1 MGVLNFSS
9 HCLMTFL
16 ILAELRSLGSSP
28 IPMLPDFL
36 NSRTS
41 ALPPEEKGQLSR
53 GFFSKQGIHISTS
66 EPPSAQDSVAV
77 SRMPQRSAD
86 LNNLNSLKDQRAL
99 RAKQAFMQLMSRQ
112 SADDRLNSK
121 SQQNNSGLSVLSSA
135 QQVKPTRDVV
145 PQAGENIPPNPA
157 VHSKNSDQAR
167 NSVLLP
173 HRSPVAQSHLPLKN
187 GKDEINLG
195 PLNFKEDIC
204 KPYPFKETVHHHGCN
219 GKVEIE
225 NKMCYGQCNSFFIP
239 KRFVSCSH
247 CAPTIE
253 ETIDVRLECAGQNP
267 DFVIKKV
274 TIVKDCG
281 CKDCRLEHS

>member
-1 MGVLNFSS
+1 MEVLNFSS
-9 HCLMTFL
+9 RCLMTLL

-53 GFFSKQGIHISTS
+53 GYLRKQGIHISTS

-86 LNNLNSLKDQRAL
+86 LSNLNSLKEQRAL
-99 RAKQAFMQLMSRQ
+99 RTKQAFMQLMSRQ

-121 SQQNNSGLSVLSSA
+121 SQQNNNGLRILNSA
-135 QQVKPTRDVV
+135 QQVKPTRDVD
-145 PQAGENIPPNPA
+145 PQEGDNIPPNPA
-157 VHSKNSDQAR
+157 VHSKNSEQAQ
-167 NSVLLP
+167 NSVSLT
-173 HRSPVAQSHLPLKN
+173 HRPSHLPLIN

-219 GKVEIE
+219 GKVEIA
-225 NKMCYGQCNSFFIP
+225 NNMCYGQCNSFYIP
-239 KRFVSCSH
+239 KRFVSCSY
-247 CAPTIE
+247 CAPTIV
-253 ETIDVRLECAGQNP
+253 ETVDVRLECAGQNP

-281 CKDCRLEHS
+281 CKICRLDHS